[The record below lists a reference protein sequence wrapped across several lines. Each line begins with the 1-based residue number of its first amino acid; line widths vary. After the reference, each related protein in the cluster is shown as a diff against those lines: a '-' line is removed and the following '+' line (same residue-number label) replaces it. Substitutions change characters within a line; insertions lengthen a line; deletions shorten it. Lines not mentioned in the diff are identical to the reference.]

1 MTDRL
6 QLNLRLDG
14 RRDLLETVKETAASE
29 GLSVNAWVIKT
40 LERATSDQ
48 GLIATPGPIATQEQE
63 APKDSASLD
72 IEPMLDNLLDKKL
85 DTLLAAKL
93 ANFEERLGKL
103 KA

>member
-29 GLSVNAWVIKT
+29 GLSVNAWVIKV
-40 LERATSDQ
+40 LERATPAQ
-48 GLIATPGPIATQEQE
+48 GSIATPDPIATQEQE
-63 APKDSASLD
+63 APKDSAPLD
-72 IEPMLDNLLDKKL
+72 IEPVLDKLLDKKL
-85 DTLLAAKL
+85 DTLLASKL

-103 KA
+103 RA

>member
-14 RRDLLETVKETAASE
+14 RRDLLETVKQVSASE

-40 LERATSDQ
+40 LERATSDR
-48 GLIATPGPIATQEQE
+48 GSIATPGSIATQEQE
-63 APKDSASLD
+63 APKDSAPLD
-72 IEPMLDNLLDKKL
+72 IELALDNLLDKKL
-85 DTLLAAKL
+85 DTLLASKL

-103 KA
+103 RA

>member
-1 MTDRL
+1 MGRL

-14 RRDLLETVKETAASE
+14 RQDLLETVKETAASE
-29 GLSVNAWVIKT
+29 GLSVNAWVIKA
-40 LERATSDQ
+40 LERATSVQ
-48 GLIATPGPIATQEQE
+48 ESIATPGPIATEQQE
-63 APKDSASLD
+63 APKDSAPLD